1 MPEKRSRVWRTGTWG
16 TSLTTVIPEVSDLG
30 IHCLMFLQNKH
41 IIKED
46 NVKQPAVYIL
56 ANKKHGTI
64 YIGVTSNLIKRIWQH
79 KNHVVS
85 GFTESYSVNML
96 VYFEQYDDMENA
108 LKREKQLKAW
118 NRAWKIKLIEKN
130 NSSWNDLYENII

>member
-1 MPEKRSRVWRTGTWG
+1 
-16 TSLTTVIPEVSDLG
+16 
-30 IHCLMFLQNKH
+30 MFLQNKH